1 MVYVPPTFVLD
12 DDAAW
17 GVVRDAGAGM
27 LVISGS
33 SGLMSVFVPV
43 VVSGDRQTIRSHLAR
58 ANPWWREVKTGTEIL
73 GLFLSASAYVS
84 PSYYPSRFEQPGV
97 VPTWNYVAA
106 EVHGRVKLLDDPEWK
121 AAQVRSVTGQFEAGR
136 DPQWRVDDAPS
147 DYIER
152 QLNAIVGIEIDVVSI
167 EAKAKLSQNRPEI
180 DADSV
185 REHLAGGT
193 LGEQNV
199 ASRMKPND

>member
-1 MVYVPPTFVLD
+1 VVYVPPTFVLD

-43 VVSGDRQTIRSHLAR
+43 VVSEDRRTMRSHLAR
-58 ANPWWREVKTGTEIL
+58 ANPWWHEVKTGTEIL

-84 PSYYPSRFEQPGV
+84 PSYYPSRLEQPGV

-121 AAQVRSVTGQFEAGR
+121 AAQVRSVTGQFEASR

-199 ASRMKPND
+199 AARMKPND